1 MNETENRK
9 RKVCVVVTAR
19 PSYARV
25 RTALEALKRRHDVE
39 LQIIAVASTLLH
51 RYGEVARV
59 MEEEGFHINWRI
71 HSILEGENLV
81 TQAKST
87 AIGLTETAT
96 ALDNLR
102 PDVVVTIAD
111 RFETIA
117 TAIAASYMNIP
128 LAHIQGGEVTGNI
141 DDRVRHAVTKMADL
155 HLVASKGARDYV
167 IAMGEPPQ
175 TVHLTGCPSID
186 IAARVQRESPELP
199 QNFFERF
206 GGVGAEFDIHH
217 EPYIVVMQHP
227 VTTEYEQAYDQAE
240 QTLRAVS
247 ELGVNA
253 LWFWPNV
260 DAGADATSKA
270 IRVWR
275 EHGLVPKVHFFRN
288 MPPEDFYRVLIHARA
303 IVGNSSAAIRE
314 CSYLGV
320 PAVNIGHRQISR
332 ERGPNVIDVPHDW
345 RQIKAAIERQMA
357 HGPYPSVQIY
367 GHGDAGERIAKV
379 LAEAPLK
386 LKHTYPLTDP
396 RHTTA
401 QSIATQLDE

>member
-1 MNETENRK
+1 MSRSER

-25 RTALEALKRRHDVE
+25 RTALQALRARDDVE

-51 RYGEVARV
+51 RYGEVVKV
-59 MEEEGFHINWRI
+59 MEADGFDISWRI

-141 DDRVRHAVTKMADL
+141 DDRVRHAVTKMADI
-155 HLVASKGARDYV
+155 HLVASPGARDFV
-167 IAMGEPPQ
+167 ISMGEHPES
-175 TVHLTGCPSID
+175 VFLTGCPSID
-186 IAARVQRESPELP
+186 IAARAKENPELP
-199 QNFFERF
+199 EDFFDRF

-217 EPYIVVMQHP
+217 DDFIVVMQHP
-227 VTTEYEQAYDQAE
+227 VTTEYEHAYEQAE
-240 QTLRAVS
+240 QTLQAVAN
-247 ELGVNA
+247 LDMPA

-270 IRVWR
+270 LRVWR
-275 EHGLVPKVHFFRN
+275 EAGRLQKVHFFRN
-288 MPPEDFYRVLIHARA
+288 MPPEHFYRVLLKSKC
-303 IVGNSSAAIRE
+303 IVGNSSVAIRE
-314 CSYLGV
+314 CAFLGV
-320 PAVNIGHRQISR
+320 PAVNIGQRQISR
-332 ERGPNVIDVPHDW
+332 ERGPNVIDVAHDA
-345 RQIKAAIERQMA
+345 AAIEQAIRHQIA
-357 HGPYPSVQIY
+357 HGPYPSSAIY
-367 GHGDAGERIAKV
+367 GHGDAGECIAQV
-379 LAEAPLK
+379 LAEEPLL
-386 LKHTYPLTDP
+386 LKHQRPAVRPARMADCM
-396 RHTTA
+396 A
-401 QSIATQLDE
+401 D